1 MRDTQIKHNKQPPDS
16 LTRGRKFTAEELQ
29 LQVLWFLRESPAHG
43 YELVKKF
50 GEVSRDY
57 YRPSPGVLYP
67 ALSQLEALNF
77 AHPELAGKRKI
88 YHISTS
94 GLVHLQQ
101 HNETAQLLI
110 ARLKHA
116 AKKMLWMSQLP
127 DGETAAADA
136 TGWLPEYIQARRA
149 LQTALL
155 KQSDASHS
163 EQRRIINIL
172 QQAASD
178 ISPKRDNQ

>member
-1 MRDTQIKHNKQPPDS
+1 MQAKHNNQSPNS

-29 LQVLWFLRESPAHG
+29 LQLLWFLHESPAHG
-43 YELVKKF
+43 YELLRKF
-50 GEVSRDY
+50 GEISRDY

-67 ALSQLEALNF
+67 ALSQLESLNF
-77 AHPELAGKRKI
+77 ARLERDGKRKI
-88 YHISTS
+88 YHISAA
-94 GLVHLQQ
+94 GLAHLHQ

-110 ARLKHA
+110 TRLRHA

-127 DGETAAADA
+127 DGEAAAADA
-136 TGWLPEYIQARRA
+136 TGWLPEYIQARRT

-155 KQSDASHS
+155 KKSDASHS

-178 ISPKRDNQ
+178 ISPT